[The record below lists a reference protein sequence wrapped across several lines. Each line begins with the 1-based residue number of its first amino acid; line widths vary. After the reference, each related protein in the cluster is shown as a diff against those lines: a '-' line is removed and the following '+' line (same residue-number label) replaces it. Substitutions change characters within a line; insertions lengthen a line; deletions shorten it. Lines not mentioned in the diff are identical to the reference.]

1 MTLIEDLRKGSRL
14 ALSRIL
20 SQVESSTTLGEQAL
34 DELFAY
40 TGKAHKIGITGPPGS
55 GKSTLVNAI
64 AHQIRQ
70 SEPEVKVAIIAVDPT
85 SPFTG
90 GAILGDRVRMLAL
103 QNDPNVFIR
112 SMASRGALGGLAA
125 QTQAMSQV
133 FDAAGYQ
140 YVLIETVGAGQ
151 SEVDIVNLAHTTIVV
166 DIPGLGDDIQS
177 IKAGILEIADILVV
191 NKSDRPG
198 ADQSARYLRSMIQM
212 GHGSSSSSYGKH
224 NLLEFDESTETEDA
238 SEELS
243 NWIPPVLKTTAT
255 DSSGIAEL
263 VEQIQAHQVWLKETG
278 NWERKEAFMLHEV
291 VRKII
296 VHSLIKDFDQKM
308 PASFYEQM
316 LKKVNNRKISPKEA
330 SKKLLAYN
338 QHGINSHISEL
349 ENGKNPD

>member
-1 MTLIEDLRKGSRL
+1 MTLTEDLRKGSRL

-20 SQVESSTTLGEQAL
+20 TQVEASTPAGQAAL
-34 DELFAY
+34 NELFPY

-70 SEPEVKVAIIAVDPT
+70 TEPESKVAILAVDPT

-125 QTQAMSQV
+125 QTEALSQV
-133 FDAAGYQ
+133 FDAAGYD
-140 YVLIETVGAGQ
+140 YTLIETVGAGQ

-166 DIPGLGDDIQS
+166 DVPGLGDDIQS

-198 ADQSARYLRSMIQM
+198 ADQSARYLRSMIQL
-212 GHGSSSSSYGKH
+212 GHGISNPHFGKH
-224 NLLEFDESTETEDA
+224 SMHEFD
-238 SEELS
+238 SEAKKPQPEVVLPE
-243 NWIPPVLKTTAT
+243 WIPPVLKTTAS
-255 DSSGIAEL
+255 DGSGIPEL
-263 VEQIQAHQVWLKETG
+263 VDQIRLHRSWLDESG
-278 NWERKEAFMLHEV
+278 NWQKKDAYILNEV
-291 VRKII
+291 VRK
-296 VHSLIKDFDQKM
+296 LIHQTLINNFNKAIPKSFVNQILKD
-308 PASFYEQM
+308 
-316 LKKVNNRKISPKEA
+316 VNSRKISPKDA
-330 SKKLLAYN
+330 SEKLLAYN
-338 QHGINSHISEL
+338 HSGINSETSE
-349 ENGKNPD
+349 

>member
-20 SQVESSTTLGEQAL
+20 SQVESSTSLGEQAL

-70 SEPEVKVAIIAVDPT
+70 TEPEAKVAIIAVDPT

-212 GHGSSSSSYGKH
+212 GHGSPASSSGKH
-224 NLLEFDESTETEDA
+224 NLLEFND
-238 SEELS
+238 SEEAEDTS
-243 NWIPPVLKTTAT
+243 EEPSFWIPPVLKTTASDGT
-255 DSSGIAEL
+255 GVAEL
-263 VEQIQAHQVWLKETG
+263 VDQIRAHQLWLKETG
-278 NWERKEAFMLHEV
+278 NWERKEAFMLQEV

-296 VHSLIKDFDQKM
+296 AHSLIKDFDQKI
-308 PASFYEQM
+308 PQQLYSQV
-316 LKKVNNRKISPKEA
+316 LNGVNDRKLSPKEA
-330 SKKLLAYN
+330 SRKLLAYN
-338 QHGINSHISEL
+338 QQGINLHKSE
-349 ENGKNPD
+349 